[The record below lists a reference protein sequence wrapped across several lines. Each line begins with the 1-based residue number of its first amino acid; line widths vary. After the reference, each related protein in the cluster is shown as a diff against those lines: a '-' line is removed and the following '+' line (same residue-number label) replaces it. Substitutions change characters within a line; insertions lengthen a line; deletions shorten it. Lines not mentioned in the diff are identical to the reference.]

1 MDAYNKTGKE
11 ILIPLDERV
20 RILLNKYKGK
30 LPVMRYDTILKDIK
44 VIAELMGWT
53 AKTRINTG
61 KGDKGEGRRFCDM
74 IGTHTARRSFA
85 TNAYAAGVPL
95 SSIMAITGHSTEG
108 MLRRYLKLQ
117 KVDKAILA
125 ARDFKG
131 VIKMRQPCL

>member
-1 MDAYNKTGKE
+1 MDAY
-11 ILIPLDERV
+11 
-20 RILLNKYKGK
+20 
-30 LPVMRYDTILKDIK
+30 
-44 VIAELMGWT
+44 
-53 AKTRINTG
+53 
-61 KGDKGEGRRFCDM
+61 
-74 IGTHTARRSFA
+74 A

-131 VIKMRQPCL
+131 VIKMRQPNV